1 MTRASRH
8 KKHTKVILAIF
19 LALLVIAGGA
29 YAVRSFH
36 YSDHFLPNTK
46 INETDIANLTVKQ
59 ANEKLKGAADEQTF
73 DIQDNGQNWQS
84 IKKVD
89 LGLKTDYTKDLE
101 KIKDAQNR
109 WKWGVAYVFADSDD
123 KLDGIA
129 VDQTQLDSAIKTIET
144 QLNDLNKNRTK
155 TKDAT
160 LTKGADGFT
169 ITPEVE
175 GNSINVAAVVAD
187 IKKSVSSNKDNL
199 ELTDYTEKPKV
210 TANDTNLQDE
220 LNALNK
226 VAQVQANYSINGT
239 DFQIPTETIMDWLE
253 YKDGKV
259 TLNKE
264 KVTNYVTDLGK
275 QYNTSSN
282 PTTFKST
289 RRGDVTVPD
298 GTLSWTIQTDQEVA
312 ALTEQLMKGE
322 DFTRSPIVQ
331 GSATADKP
339 LVGNTYI
346 EVDLENQ
353 HMWYYKDGAVA
364 LETDIVSGKP
374 KSPTPAGVFYVWDK
388 ARDETLRGKND
399 DGTKYASPVD
409 YWMPIDWTG
418 VGIHD
423 SDWQPAYGGDLWKT
437 RGSHGCINTPPDV
450 MAKLYNMVETG
461 TPVLVF

>member
-19 LALLVIAGGA
+19 LSLLVIAGGA

-101 KIKDAQNR
+101 KIKEAQNR

-374 KSPTPAGVFYVWDK
+374 KTPTPAGVFYVWDK

>member
-19 LALLVIAGGA
+19 LALFVIAGGA
-29 YAVRSFH
+29 YAARSFH

-46 INETDIANLTVKQ
+46 INETSIANLTVKE
-59 ANEKLKGAADEQTF
+59 ANAKLKGAADEQTF
-73 DIQDNGQNWQS
+73 DIKDNGTNWQS

-109 WKWGVAYVFADSDD
+109 WKWGVAYVFAESDD
-123 KLDGIA
+123 KLDGVA
-129 VDQTQLDSAIKTIET
+129 VNEDQLTDAIKKIENE
-144 QLNDLNKNRTK
+144 LNEFNKNRTK

-160 LTKGADGFT
+160 LTKGPGGFT
-169 ITPEVE
+169 VTPEVE
-175 GNSINVAAVVAD
+175 GNSVNVAAVVAD
-187 IKKSVSSNKDNL
+187 VKKAVSSNKDSL
-199 ELTDYTEKPKV
+199 ELTNYTEKPKV
-210 TANDTNLQDE
+210 TANDANLKEE

-226 VAQVQANYSINGT
+226 VAQIQANYSING
-239 DFQIPTETIMDWLE
+239 DQFQIPTTTIMDWLE

-259 TLNKE
+259 TLNKD
-264 KVTNYVTDLGK
+264 KVTGYVTELGQ

-282 PTTFKST
+282 PTNFKST
-289 RRGDVTVPD
+289 LRGDVTVPD
-298 GTLSWTIQTDQEVA
+298 GTLSWTIQTDQEVPV
-312 ALTEQLMKGE
+312 LMEQIMKGE
-322 DFTRSPIVQ
+322 NFTRSPIVK
-331 GSATADKP
+331 GSGTADKP

-346 EVDLENQ
+346 EVDLQNQ

-374 KSPTPAGVFYVWDK
+374 KSPTPPGVFYVWEK
-388 ARDETLRGKND
+388 SRNETLRGKND

-450 MAKLYNMVETG
+450 MAKLFNMVSTG

>member
-101 KIKDAQNR
+101 KIKEAQNR

-144 QLNDLNKNRTK
+144 QLNDFNKNRTK

>member
-101 KIKDAQNR
+101 KIKEAQNR

>member
-289 RRGDVTVPD
+289 RRGNVTVPD

-353 HMWYYKDGAVA
+353 HMWYYKDGTVA

-374 KSPTPAGVFYVWDK
+374 KTPTPAGVFYVWDK

>member
-101 KIKDAQNR
+101 KIKEAQNR

-353 HMWYYKDGAVA
+353 HMWYYKDGTVA

-374 KSPTPAGVFYVWDK
+374 KTPTPAGVFYVWDK

>member
-160 LTKGADGFT
+160 LTKEADGFT

-210 TANDTNLQDE
+210 TANDKNLQDE

-289 RRGDVTVPD
+289 RRGNVTVPD

-374 KSPTPAGVFYVWDK
+374 KTPTPAGVFYVWDK

>member
-129 VDQTQLDSAIKTIET
+129 VDQAQLDSAIKTIET

-289 RRGDVTVPD
+289 RRGNVTVPD

-353 HMWYYKDGAVA
+353 HMWYYKDGTVA

-374 KSPTPAGVFYVWDK
+374 KTPTPAGVFYVWDK

>member
-160 LTKGADGFT
+160 LTKEADGFT

-289 RRGDVTVPD
+289 RRGNVTVPD

-374 KSPTPAGVFYVWDK
+374 KTPTPAGVFYVWDK